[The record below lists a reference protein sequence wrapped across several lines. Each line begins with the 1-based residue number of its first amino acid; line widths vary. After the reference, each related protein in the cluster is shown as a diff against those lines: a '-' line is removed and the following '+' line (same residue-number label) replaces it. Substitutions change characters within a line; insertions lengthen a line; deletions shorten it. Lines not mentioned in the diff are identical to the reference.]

1 MYLLLTLVGVEEWQL
16 PTEAVENMAFI
27 PTVGS
32 TQRIISRSS
41 NLWRPLEWP
50 TSTVRTNLHNPFRK
64 LGPPKPGSAKVGDDP
79 SGAKTNSASAAE
91 RHREQ
96 VTRKLVKLI

>member
-32 TQRIISRSS
+32 TQRIISRWS

-64 LGPPKPGSAKVGDDP
+64 LGPPKPCSAANAGADP

-91 RHREQ
+91 RDREQ
-96 VTRKLVKLI
+96 VTRKLVTL